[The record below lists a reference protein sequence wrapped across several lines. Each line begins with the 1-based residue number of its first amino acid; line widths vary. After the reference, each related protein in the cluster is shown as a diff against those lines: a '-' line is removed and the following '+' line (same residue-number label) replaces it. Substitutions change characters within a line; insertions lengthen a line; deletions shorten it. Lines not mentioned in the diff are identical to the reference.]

1 MGAREN
7 HVYNIS
13 VSNCSSYGIN
23 VGGYNNIS
31 IEKSKFRNNGIGINW
46 VNTNKN
52 SIIRDNS
59 FSYNSHGIDI
69 SSGNGGSVYN
79 NSFTGTSGTSIYLN
93 SNQNLSL
100 FENKFNNNPG
110 TGIGGYAS
118 NSNSNLKIFNNTFT
132 LTHIAISF
140 VSNSQIYENF
150 ISDCENY
157 GLFLGDGNN
166 VYKNTIKDC
175 LNGIYSDSGNNWNVS
190 DNVIR
195 GCRDTGLYG
204 YMLQNSIITRNIIEN
219 NENSGFKLYGWS
231 NNQIYDNILNNTLN
245 VDLDPLSY
253 TSLWNVTKTTGPNII
268 NGPYIGGNYWANP
281 SGTGYSQTCTDS
293 NNDGFCDNAYTVGSG
308 NVDNLPLHKGTSSY
322 TIHATA
328 GTGGTISPSGDVTV
342 PEGGSQT
349 FSITPNGDYQI
360 SSVLVDGSSVGAV
373 SSYTFTNVTADHII
387 TASFS
392 SSVTHN
398 ITASSG
404 PGGSISPSGTVVVPE
419 GGNQT
424 FSITPNGGYQISSVL
439 VDGSSVGK
447 ESTYTFTNVTA
458 DHTIT
463 ASFSSSVTH
472 NITAS
477 SGTGGSISP
486 SGTVVVPEG
495 GNQTFS
501 ITPND
506 GYQISSVL
514 VDGSSVSKESTYTFT
529 NVTADHTITASFSSS
544 LTHNITATAG
554 PGGSI
559 SPSGTILVPDGG
571 NQTFAISPNTS
582 YQIDNV
588 LVDGSSVGKVS
599 MYTFTNVT
607 ADHTITA
614 SFSSSV
620 THNIAASSGP
630 GGSISP
636 SGTVVV
642 PEGGNQSFTI
652 SPNTSYQID
661 NVLVDGSSVGKVS
674 MYTFTNVTAD
684 HTITVSF
691 SSSVTHNITASSG
704 PGGSIS
710 PSGTILVPDG
720 GNQTFAINPDSGY
733 LIQDILVD
741 GSSVGALSTYT
752 FTNVTGDH
760 RIYASFSQ
768 VTPLNYTIIA
778 SAGSGGRII
787 PNGSV
792 QVAAGANQ
800 TFNIS
805 NNLGMVID
813 TVMVDNVSQGAIR
826 SYTFY
831 NVSANHTISASFK
844 VLYPTT
850 WYINAT
856 AGTGGS
862 IDPSGLVRVF
872 NGYNKT
878 FLITALSCY
887 DITDVIINNT
897 VKLGPQVSPFQYN
910 FTSVTSNQSI
920 EALFTQKIYIIN
932 ATAGIGGKISPK
944 GEISVPC
951 GGDQTFAISPDTNYE
966 VISVLVDGLDKGAIR
981 SYTFSNV
988 TVNHEISAY
997 FTRIPGIYEI
1007 NASADQYTIVYPN
1020 GIKKFQEGSNKTYI
1034 TQSKPGSDLTG
1045 IKVDST
1051 TFLPNV
1057 SWTFTNISSDH
1068 NISTMGEYTPGQVQV
1083 FFSANQTWGQA
1094 PLTVQFIDHSVGNPT
1109 SWYWQFGDGKTSTS
1123 QNPVNVYEI
1132 PGTYTV
1138 TLRASSSVSGGVGIY
1153 TDMIKV
1159 TNGVVPQPTP
1169 FPTPVKITADF
1180 TAVPQKGSAPLDV
1193 SFQDQSSGNPVSWIW
1208 YFGDGQVS
1216 TLQNPTHR
1224 YSSAGSYSVT
1234 LLAQNVKYSGSIS
1247 KPGFITAF

>member
-1 MGAREN
+1 MESSRLLLSICLCL
-7 HVYNIS
+7 VLIFFVSVITS
-13 VSNCSSYGIN
+13 VSAEN
-23 VGGYNNIS
+23 
-31 IEKSKFRNNGIGINW
+31 E
-46 VNTNKN
+46 NTA
-52 SIIRDNS
+52 
-59 FSYNSHGIDI
+59 
-69 SSGNGGSVYN
+69 
-79 NSFTGTSGTSIYLN
+79 T
-93 SNQNLSL
+93 
-100 FENKFNNNPG
+100 E
-110 TGIGGYAS
+110 
-118 NSNSNLKIFNNTFT
+118 T
-132 LTHIAISF
+132 LTVPPDLTMPIPIQTTGCMTISHNI
-140 VSNSQIYENF
+140 NSAA
-150 ISDCENY
+150 
-157 GLFLGDGNN
+157 GNAPFSPQ
-166 VYKNTIKDC
+166 V
-175 LNGIYSDSGNNWNVS
+175 
-190 DNVIR
+190 
-195 GCRDTGLYG
+195 
-204 YMLQNSIITRNIIEN
+204 
-219 NENSGFKLYGWS
+219 
-231 NNQIYDNILNNTLN
+231 ILNNTNSLN
-245 VDLDPLSY
+245 SGFTNTGMKTMGEQVMVPITPTPEGMGYHYLYPDIGNVYWIYSPGTYVLGEGFSSTNSGINISASNVTLDGNEKRIIGSGNGYGVVIDSETSNITVKNFAEITGFTDSTGSIGPCGILSFGNNTSMKNNNISLDFSGIHNYGNYVNITDNNLSGNTKTSGIWSIGNSISISGNNLTNNGFGILSY
-253 TSLWNVTKTTGPNII
+253 GDDLITTGNNIHNNQIGIYKSGNNTKITGNTGQYNKYDIYSLGSNGVISGNNVSNSSIRGITLFGLSFNTTITGNKI
-268 NGPYIGGNYWANP
+268 NNSSYGLEITRDGTGKIYNNFFGNTYNVKESGDEPQYTWTNPAGPTSGSNVVGGPFIAGNYWSDPN
-281 SGTGYSQTCTDS
+281 GTGWSDKQPGNPKGYTTVQYEVFPGANDIAPLVRTQNITTHTIEASNSAGGSINPFGQVIVIDRSNQTFAINPNTGYLISDVIV
-293 NNDGFCDNAYTVGSG
+293 DGLSAGAVPYYTFYNVTTNHTINAFF
-308 NVDNLPLHKGTSSY
+308 NLTPPETYK
-322 TIHATA
+322 ITA
-328 GTGGTISPSGDVTV
+328 LAGIGGTIV
-342 PEGGSQT
+342 
-349 FSITPNGDYQI
+349 PNG
-360 SSVLVDGSSVGAV
+360 SVMVNTGD
-373 SSYTFTNVTADHII
+373 
-387 TASFS
+387 
-392 SSVTHN
+392 
-398 ITASSG
+398 
-404 PGGSISPSGTVVVPE
+404 
-419 GGNQT
+419 NQT
-424 FSITPNGGYQISSVL
+424 FTISPNTSYQIDNVL

-447 ESTYTFTNVTA
+447 VSTYTFANVT
-458 DHTIT
+458 
-463 ASFSSSVTH
+463 S
-472 NITAS
+472 
-477 SGTGGSISP
+477 
-486 SGTVVVPEG
+486 
-495 GNQTFS
+495 
-501 ITPND
+501 
-506 GYQISSVL
+506 
-514 VDGSSVSKESTYTFT
+514 
-529 NVTADHTITASFSSS
+529 DHTITASFSSS

-559 SPSGTILVPDGG
+559 SPSGT
-571 NQTFAISPNTS
+571 
-582 YQIDNV
+582 
-588 LVDGSSVGKVS
+588 
-599 MYTFTNVT
+599 
-607 ADHTITA
+607 
-614 SFSSSV
+614 
-620 THNIAASSGP
+620 
-630 GGSISP
+630 
-636 SGTVVV
+636 VV
-642 PEGGNQSFTI
+642 
-652 SPNTSYQID
+652 
-661 NVLVDGSSVGKVS
+661 
-674 MYTFTNVTAD
+674 
-684 HTITVSF
+684 
-691 SSSVTHNITASSG
+691 
-704 PGGSIS
+704 
-710 PSGTILVPDG
+710 VPDG
-720 GNQTFAINPDSGY
+720 GNQTFAINPNSGY

-752 FTNVTGDH
+752 FANVTGDH

-887 DITDVIINNT
+887 DITDVIINNAIN
-897 VKLGPQVSPFQYN
+897 LGPQVSPFQYN

-951 GGDQTFAISPDTNYE
+951 GGDQTFAISPDTNYD
-966 VISVLVDGLDKGAIR
+966 VISVFVDGLDKGAIR

-1109 SWYWQFGDGKTSTS
+1109 SWYWQFGDGKTSIS
-1123 QNPVNVYEI
+1123 QNPVNVYEV

-1180 TAVPQKGSAPLDV
+1180 TAVPHKGSAPLDV

-1247 KPGFITAF
+1247 KPGFIAAI

>member
-1 MGAREN
+1 MESSRLLLSICLCL
-7 HVYNIS
+7 VLIFFVRVITS
-13 VSNCSSYGIN
+13 VSAEN
-23 VGGYNNIS
+23 
-31 IEKSKFRNNGIGINW
+31 E
-46 VNTNKN
+46 NTA
-52 SIIRDNS
+52 
-59 FSYNSHGIDI
+59 
-69 SSGNGGSVYN
+69 
-79 NSFTGTSGTSIYLN
+79 T
-93 SNQNLSL
+93 
-100 FENKFNNNPG
+100 E
-110 TGIGGYAS
+110 
-118 NSNSNLKIFNNTFT
+118 T
-132 LTHIAISF
+132 LTVPPDLTMPIPIQTTGCMTISHNI
-140 VSNSQIYENF
+140 NSAA
-150 ISDCENY
+150 
-157 GLFLGDGNN
+157 GNAPFSPQ
-166 VYKNTIKDC
+166 V
-175 LNGIYSDSGNNWNVS
+175 
-190 DNVIR
+190 
-195 GCRDTGLYG
+195 
-204 YMLQNSIITRNIIEN
+204 
-219 NENSGFKLYGWS
+219 
-231 NNQIYDNILNNTLN
+231 ILNNTNSLN
-245 VDLDPLSY
+245 SGFTNTGMKTMGEQVMVPITPTPEGMGYHYLYPDIGNVYWIYSPGTYILGEGFSSTNSGINISASNVTLDGNEKRIIGSGNGYGVVIDSETSNITVKNFAEITGFTDSTGSIGPCGILSFGNNTSMKNNNISLDFSGIHNYGNYVNITDNNLSGNTKTSGIWSIGNSISISGNNLTNNGFGILSY
-253 TSLWNVTKTTGPNII
+253 GDDLITTGNNIHNNQIGIYKSGNNTKITGNTGQYNKYDIYSLGSNGVISGNNVSNSSIRGITLFGLSFNTTITGNKI
-268 NGPYIGGNYWANP
+268 NNSSYGLEITRDGTGKIYNNFFGNTYNVKESGDEPQYTWTNPAGPTSGSNVVGGPFIAGNYWSDPN
-281 SGTGYSQTCTDS
+281 GTGWSDKQPGNPKGYTTVQYEVFPGANDIAPLVRTQNITTHTIEASNSAGGSINPFGQVIVIDRSNQTFAINPNTGYLISDVIV
-293 NNDGFCDNAYTVGSG
+293 DGLSAGAVPYYTFYNVTTNHTINAFF
-308 NVDNLPLHKGTSSY
+308 NLTPPETYK
-322 TIHATA
+322 ITA
-328 GTGGTISPSGDVTV
+328 LAGIGGTIV
-342 PEGGSQT
+342 
-349 FSITPNGDYQI
+349 PNG
-360 SSVLVDGSSVGAV
+360 SVMVNTGD
-373 SSYTFTNVTADHII
+373 
-387 TASFS
+387 
-392 SSVTHN
+392 
-398 ITASSG
+398 
-404 PGGSISPSGTVVVPE
+404 
-419 GGNQT
+419 NQT
-424 FSITPNGGYQISSVL
+424 FTISPNTSYQIDNVL

-447 ESTYTFTNVTA
+447 VSTYTFANVT
-458 DHTIT
+458 
-463 ASFSSSVTH
+463 S
-472 NITAS
+472 
-477 SGTGGSISP
+477 
-486 SGTVVVPEG
+486 
-495 GNQTFS
+495 
-501 ITPND
+501 
-506 GYQISSVL
+506 
-514 VDGSSVSKESTYTFT
+514 
-529 NVTADHTITASFSSS
+529 DHTITASFSSS

-571 NQTFAISPNTS
+571 NQTFAI
-582 YQIDNV
+582 
-588 LVDGSSVGKVS
+588 
-599 MYTFTNVT
+599 
-607 ADHTITA
+607 
-614 SFSSSV
+614 
-620 THNIAASSGP
+620 
-630 GGSISP
+630 
-636 SGTVVV
+636 
-642 PEGGNQSFTI
+642 
-652 SPNTSYQID
+652 
-661 NVLVDGSSVGKVS
+661 
-674 MYTFTNVTAD
+674 
-684 HTITVSF
+684 
-691 SSSVTHNITASSG
+691 
-704 PGGSIS
+704 
-710 PSGTILVPDG
+710 
-720 GNQTFAINPDSGY
+720 NPDSGY
-733 LIQDILVD
+733 LIQDVLVD
-741 GSSVGALSTYT
+741 DSSVGALSTYT
-752 FTNVTGDH
+752 FANVTGDH

-910 FTSVTSNQSI
+910 FTSVISNQSI

-988 TVNHEISAY
+988 TLNHEILAY

-1094 PLTVQFIDHSVGNPT
+1094 PLTVRFIDHSVGNPT
-1109 SWYWQFGDGKTSTS
+1109 SWYWQFGDGKTSIS
-1123 QNPVNVYEI
+1123 QNPVNIYEV

-1138 TLRASSSVSGGVGIY
+1138 TLRAGSSVSGGVGIY

-1180 TAVPQKGSAPLDV
+1180 TAVPHKGSAPLDV

-1247 KPGFITAF
+1247 KPGFIAAI